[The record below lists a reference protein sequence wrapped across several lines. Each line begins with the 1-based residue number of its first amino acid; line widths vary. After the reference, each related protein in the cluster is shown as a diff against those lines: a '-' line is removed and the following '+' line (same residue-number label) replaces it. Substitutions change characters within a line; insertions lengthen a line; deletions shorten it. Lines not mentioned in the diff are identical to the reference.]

1 MTPNFLGPYWVQLNY
16 TGYSPH
22 TMTLPTKNWNAS
34 GSVGTFD
41 IWSGGT
47 INALTMVQALV
58 TKLLPLFNSDV
69 SFNNY
74 LVYKQLLPADDPQ
87 PVASEQFSGQ
97 IGTNTGGSWATAV
110 EKIYIARTTAFGLCK
125 LDLLDVCSEDNF
137 NPVINP
143 GVADQA
149 LITEW
154 FDDGKGWSGRDN
166 FQPNTFLK
174 YTVNLNQKLRKVNR
188 LD

>member
-1 MTPNFLGPYWVQLNY
+1 MANFLGPYWVQLNY

-22 TMTLPTKNWNAS
+22 TMTIPTKNWNPS

-47 INALTMVQALV
+47 INALTMMQGFV
-58 TKLLPLFNSDV
+58 TKLLPLFNSDI

-74 LVYKQLLPADDPQ
+74 LVYKQLLVTDDPE

-97 IGTNTGGSWATAV
+97 IGTDTSASWSTAV
-110 EKIYIARTTAFGLCK
+110 EIIVLARSTAFGLCK
-125 LDLLDVCSEDNF
+125 LDLLDAASQDNF
-137 NPVINP
+137 NPVISP
-143 GVADQA
+143 GVAMQA
-149 LITEW
+149 LIDYW
-154 FDDGKGWSGRDN
+154 FDDANGFSARDN
-166 FQPNTFLK
+166 HQPNTFLK